1 MIHHHVYVYSC
12 NDNMCIRYSIVL
24 YIRIYI
30 VLINFIMAKHD
41 NSQKGYSIEL
51 YLNYIEYRVIIELII
66 VIDDNS
72 HIGYSIVLNIYI
84 KLIMAIHNN
93 NSIVHIYNYIYI

>member
-1 MIHHHVYVYSC
+1 
-12 NDNMCIRYSIVL
+12 
-24 YIRIYI
+24 
-30 VLINFIMAKHD
+30 MAKHD
-41 NSQKGYSIEL
+41 NSQKGYSLEL

-93 NSIVHIYNYIYI
+93 NSIVHIYIYNYIYIKLIMVIDDNSQIGYSIVLYI

>member
-1 MIHHHVYVYSC
+1 
-12 NDNMCIRYSIVL
+12 
-24 YIRIYI
+24 
-30 VLINFIMAKHD
+30 MAKHD

-72 HIGYSIVLNIYI
+72 HIGYSIVLNIY
-84 KLIMAIHNN
+84 KVNN
-93 NSIVHIYNYIYI
+93 GNT